1 MRRRIVLDTNCLLQI
16 VSRRSKHHV
25 VWSAF
30 LNGDYDLCVTTEI
43 LQEYEEILGQKT
55 SSHVA
60 SMVVE
65 IILRAPNTLRFDAHY
80 RWGLIEQDP
89 DDNKFVDCAIVAG
102 ASFIVTEDAH
112 FNILASIPFPRV
124 NVVRLEQFASMC

>member
-1 MRRRIVLDTNCLLQI
+1 M
-16 VSRRSKHHV
+16 